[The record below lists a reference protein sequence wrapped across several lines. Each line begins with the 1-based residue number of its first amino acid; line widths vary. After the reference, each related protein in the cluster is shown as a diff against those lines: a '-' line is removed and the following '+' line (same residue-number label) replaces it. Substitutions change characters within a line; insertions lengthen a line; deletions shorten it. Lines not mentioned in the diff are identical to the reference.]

1 MLEVNGLRKAYGEG
15 PDAHVAIDRLDLT
28 VHDGEFVCLVGPSG
42 CGKTTLLRCLS
53 GLMPPTEGKVT
64 LSGTPVTEPPDEL
77 AFVFQDFS
85 RSLLPWMSVEG
96 NVTFPL
102 QYNGVPK
109 ERRRAVAQEALES
122 VGLAG
127 AAGRYPWQLSG
138 GMQQRVA
145 LARAIAYRPRIFLM
159 DEPFASVDA
168 QTRADLEDL
177 TLRLRTELGLTVL
190 LVTHDIDEA
199 IYLADRVVALST
211 APSRV
216 EAEYDV
222 PLPVPR
228 DQIETKNHPDFGRL
242 RAHVFGVV
250 RGRGRDES
258 AAQRAPN
265 DDRGAATP
273 RT

>member
-1 MLEVNGLRKAYGEG
+1 MLEVNGLRKAYGDG

-28 VHDGEFVCLVGPSG
+28 VRDGEFVCLVGPSG

-53 GLMPPTEGKVT
+53 GLMPPTEGRVT

-109 ERRRAVAQEALES
+109 DRRRATAQEALES

-228 DQIETKNHPDFGRL
+228 DQIETKNHADFGRL

-250 RGRGRDES
+250 RGRGRDE
-258 AAQRAPN
+258 AAARRAPN

>member
-1 MLEVNGLRKAYGEG
+1 MLEVNSLRKTYGDG
-15 PDAHVAIDRLDLT
+15 ASAHVAIDRLDLT
-28 VHDGEFVCLVGPSG
+28 VREGEFVCLVGPSG

-53 GLMPPTEGKVT
+53 GLMPPTEGDVL
-64 LSGTPVTEPPDEL
+64 LSGVPVTEPPDEL

-102 QYNGVPK
+102 QYSGVSK
-109 ERRRAVAQEALES
+109 SRRRAIGREALES
-122 VGLAG
+122 VGLGA

-145 LARAIAYRPRIFLM
+145 LARAIAYRPHIFLM

-177 TLRLRTELGLTVL
+177 TLQLRSELDLTVL

-216 EAEYDV
+216 ETEYDV
-222 PLPVPR
+222 PLPAPR
-228 DQIETKNHPDFGRL
+228 DQIETKNDPDFGRL
-242 RAHVFGVV
+242 RAQVFGVV
-250 RGRGRDES
+250 RGR
-258 AAQRAPN
+258 
-265 DDRGAATP
+265 DRGASAHAAGSE
-273 RT
+273 R